1 MKKLS
6 RLQKAVSAAEEP
18 RGGPGILTQAQA
30 PICREEGT
38 R

>member
-18 RGGPGILTQAQA
+18 RGCPGILTLA

>member
-6 RLQKAVSAAEEP
+6 RLKKAVSAAEEP
-18 RGGPGILTQAQA
+18 RGGPGILTQA

>member
-6 RLQKAVSAAEEP
+6 RLQKVSAAEEP
-18 RGGPGILTQAQA
+18 RGGPGILTQA

>member
-18 RGGPGILTQAQA
+18 RSGPGILTQALF
-30 PICREEGT
+30 CREEGT

>member
-18 RGGPGILTQAQA
+18 SGGPGILAQA

>member
-18 RGGPGILTQAQA
+18 RGPGILTQA